1 MSVTKRESVR
11 IADSSLRTRS
21 IWLTQ
26 LSLGVSVVIISLIA
40 FAYEPDLFES
50 WLMTAG
56 VVVVIVTTAAALL
69 MPWDRLP
76 RWTTLGMPFA
86 DIVGVGLMSASTVLP
101 FGFFWVFPIMWIG
114 LHFPAW
120 SLATA
125 LASVGGSL
133 LVEAATAEQPP
144 GAVEL
149 FTVLLGL
156 TFLGV
161 TAHLT
166 MRQARAFKRL
176 LLGQTRRLETT
187 LGRVSSAERSTTELL
202 NGVDVGILRF
212 ARTGALLAGNTAYSH
227 LYGIDTTARGYAPT
241 SVEYATLQG
250 EPLPADQRTFARAQ
264 RGELFTDERVWLY
277 DIHGSWH
284 ALSVSTKPLTSPAGD
299 TASTML
305 VAHDITAVTAAER
318 ERERLAAV
326 ASHELRH
333 PLTVI
338 LGHADL
344 ALEEGDVSPR
354 VREHLETILG
364 AGERMVEIAS
374 TMLRRSRAGF
384 TPTQDRRSF
393 DLVPVL
399 DAAIGAFRA
408 AAEEAGVV
416 LAELLPES
424 LPLSGDVFRLRQV
437 FDNIISNAVK
447 YTHAGGRVEVSATTA
462 GDEAVISVSDT
473 GIGVAG
479 EDLEHVF
486 DPLFRTAE
494 AQQTAAGTGLGLG
507 IARDI
512 VQSHGGTLAI
522 DSTVGHG
529 TTVTVR
535 LPLNA
540 A

>member
-1 MSVTKRESVR
+1 MNERESVR
-11 IADSSLRTRS
+11 IADSSMRTRS

-26 LSLGVSVVIISLIA
+26 LSLGVSVVIISVVA
-40 FAYEPDLFES
+40 FAYEPELFES

-56 VVVVIVTTAAALL
+56 VVVVVIATAAALVL
-69 MPWDRLP
+69 RWDRLP

-86 DIVGVGLMSASTVLP
+86 DIVAVGLMSASTVLP
-101 FGFFWVFPIMWIG
+101 LGFFWVFPIMWIG

-120 SLATA
+120 TLAIA
-125 LASVGGSL
+125 LGSVGVSL
-133 LVEAATAEQPP
+133 LTEAATSDQPP

-149 FTVLLGL
+149 FTVVLGL

-166 MRQARAFKRL
+166 MRQTRAFKRL

-187 LGRVSSAERSTTELL
+187 LGRVSAAERSTTELL

-212 ARTGALLAGNTAYSH
+212 ARDGTLVAGNTAYSQ
-227 LYGIDTTARGYAPT
+227 LYGVDPTARGYVPT
-241 SVEYATLQG
+241 SVEYAALQG

-264 RGELFTDERVWLY
+264 RGELFADERIWLY
-277 DIHGSWH
+277 DVEGTWH
-284 ALSVSTKPLTSPAGD
+284 ALSVSTKPLTSPTGE

-344 ALEEGDVSPR
+344 ALEEDEIPPR
-354 VREHLETILG
+354 LRDHLETIRG
-364 AGERMVEIAS
+364 AGERMLEIAT

-384 TPTQDRRSF
+384 TPTQDRRAF

-399 DAAIGAFRA
+399 DAAVDAFRA
-408 AAEEAGVV
+408 AADDAGVRITQDLPDT
-416 LAELLPES
+416 LAV
-424 LPLSGDVFRLRQV
+424 SGDIFRLRQV
-437 FDNIISNAVK
+437 LDNLISNAIK
-447 YTHAGGRVEVSATTA
+447 YTTA
-462 GDEAVISVSDT
+462 GGIVEVRAASTHEETVVTIADT
-473 GIGVAG
+473 GIGIG
-479 EDLEHVF
+479 SEDLEHVF
-486 DPLFRTAE
+486 DPLFRTTE
-494 AQQTAAGTGLGLG
+494 AQQTATGTGLGLG

-512 VQSHGGTLAI
+512 VESHGGSLVI
-522 DSTVGHG
+522 DSTAGRG
-529 TTVTVR
+529 TTVTVL
-535 LPLNA
+535 LPTSAL
-540 A
+540 